1 MTTQTAIDNLMTNYG
16 DIAGLERQKLERLIE
31 SGLSEGFS
39 VRQIYNGIRL
49 VMGMEYQ
56 QQEIFSASEAAE
68 MLEVSESELFSRMA
82 AIGAEPIKAKGE
94 IYYFPNGV
102 DMQ

>member
-39 VRQIYNGIRL
+39 VRQVYNGIRL
-49 VMGMEYQ
+49 VLGMEYQ

-82 AIGAEPIKAKGE
+82 AIGAESIKAKGE

>member
-39 VRQIYNGIRL
+39 VRQVYNGIRL
-49 VMGMEYQ
+49 VLGMEYQ
-56 QQEIFSASEAAE
+56 QQEIISASEATE
-68 MLEVSESELFSRMA
+68 MLEISEREIFSRMES
-82 AIGAEPIKAKGE
+82 IGAEPIKAKRK
-94 IYYFPNGV
+94 IY
-102 DMQ
+102 

>member
-16 DIAGLERQKLERLIE
+16 DMAGLDRLKLERLIE

-49 VMGMEYQ
+49 VLGMEYQ

-68 MLEVSESELFSRMA
+68 MLAVSESELFSRMG

-94 IYYFPNGV
+94 IYYFPNCV

>member
-1 MTTQTAIDNLMTNYG
+1 MDKSTAVNNLMNNYG
-16 DIAGLERQKLERLIE
+16 EMAGLERRELERLID

-39 VRQIYNGIRL
+39 VRQVYNGIRL
-49 VMGMEYQ
+49 VLGMEYQ

-82 AIGAEPIKAKGE
+82 AIGAEPIKAEGK
-94 IYYFPNGV
+94 IYYFPDGIC
-102 DMQ
+102 

>member
-31 SGLSEGFS
+31 SGLSEGLS
-39 VRQIYNGIRL
+39 VRQVYNGIRL
-49 VMGMEYQ
+49 VLGMEYQ

-68 MLEVSESELFSRMA
+68 MLEISESELFSGMES
-82 AIGAEPIKAKGE
+82 IGAAPIKAKGK

-102 DMQ
+102 DMK